1 MLETVWMADTLGD
14 FKLPANKRIAPDYY
28 DIIMQPMDL
37 KTVRRNLNKGSY
49 EDEHAFKHVRS
60 TSAVKKILT
69 LSFSLGRLNHR
80 RRQAWCASEG
90 NMDEGMAGERT

>member
-37 KTVRRNLNKGSY
+37 KTVRRNLNKGS
-49 EDEHAFKHVRS
+49 
-60 TSAVKKILT
+60 
-69 LSFSLGRLNHR
+69 LSLIHI
-80 RRQAWCASEG
+80 
-90 NMDEGMAGERT
+90 